1 MWMSSES
8 TIIPVVGFGMGNL
21 AAQET
26 LDLTMLHPQGLGRTI
41 KATRAQRYCEC
52 TRGQG
57 ISSQKGPA
65 LSYIYIRVEAYMYR
79 VHIQGYYRPLCE

>member
-8 TIIPVVGFGMGNL
+8 SIIPVVGFGMGNL

-41 KATRAQRYCEC
+41 KATRAQGYCEC
-52 TRGQG
+52 PRGQG
-57 ISSQKGPA
+57 YFKPKGPSA
-65 LSYIYIRVEAYMYR
+65 ILYK
-79 VHIQGYYRPLCE
+79 G